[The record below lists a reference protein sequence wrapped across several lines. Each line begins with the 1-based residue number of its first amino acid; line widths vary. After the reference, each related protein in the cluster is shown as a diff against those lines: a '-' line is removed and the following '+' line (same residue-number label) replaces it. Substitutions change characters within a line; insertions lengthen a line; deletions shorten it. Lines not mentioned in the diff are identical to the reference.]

1 MDRGTG
7 IYQALVDALAEKSKS
22 CADANWARNGEAKGS
37 GSQIEKLNAIFA
49 KLTAEERETLAQYAL
64 DAYAGGIYDALCELE
79 WYADCRGMKIT
90 VEGAELPLSG
100 FEGMGNDFIGRREG
114 WAWPDAE

>member
-1 MDRGTG
+1 MDQGTK
-7 IYQALVDALAEKSKS
+7 IYQEMIDALAEKSKS
-22 CADANWARNGEAKGS
+22 CTDANWARRGEAKGS
-37 GSQIEKLNAIFA
+37 GPHIEKLNALFA
-49 KLTAEERETLAQYAL
+49 KLTEDERETLAQFAL

-79 WYADCRGMKIT
+79 WYADCRDMKIT

-114 WAWPDAE
+114 WVWPDAE